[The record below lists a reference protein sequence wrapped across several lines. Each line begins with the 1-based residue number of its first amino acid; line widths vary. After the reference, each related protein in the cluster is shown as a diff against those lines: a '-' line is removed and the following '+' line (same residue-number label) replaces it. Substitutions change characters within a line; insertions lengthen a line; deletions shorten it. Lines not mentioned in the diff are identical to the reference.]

1 MKPSL
6 ASRSAFLSALAMPR
20 SRSRSAALSRSPLAS
35 SSARFTSI
43 MPAPVM
49 ARSFLISSVVTAIQ
63 VPFRACPRRLLP
75 LPRGLLL
82 VFFAL
87 GLVGVGGGARH
98 LRDLGR
104 DLGLG
109 LHHAGGAARGGGSG
123 GVGPFGLL
131 GRGGGFLDGALGAG
145 DRHGQGLGGGGGL
158 RGSLLGRGAVD
169 AAAHLDVH
177 VRQAG
182 GDQLDGADGVVV
194 A

>member
-1 MKPSL
+1 
-6 ASRSAFLSALAMPR
+6 
-20 SRSRSAALSRSPLAS
+20 
-35 SSARFTSI
+35 
-43 MPAPVM
+43 
-49 ARSFLISSVVTAIQ
+49 TAIQ

-109 LHHAGGAARGGGSG
+109 LRHAGGAARGGGSG

-169 AAAHLDVH
+169 AAAHLDDH

-194 A
+194 AGDDVVEHVGVGVGVGERHHRDAQLVGLLHRDRLLGGVDDEEGVGQAVQVA